1 MKSLSFSRSHYLFR
15 NWTVNRLSVPGIH
28 YLLRQLWI
36 HFLLHDF
43 TFYFAKILF
52 TFYFTDSLFYFA
64 SISQIYHQSTIYL
77 ASLPWI
83 HYIFRE
89 FTMNIASILR
99 INFETNLLWIY
110 YEFYYEFCWC
120 FAYILL
126 IHYLSHDS
134 LWIRFAYR
142 EYTLILLWIHLV
154 FCEFTIVD
162 FMGKGFYKPRPEKIR
177 LPGSPPSAD
186 SLSLLIPDWP
196 IFWIVNF
203 VDLYCPIRIER
214 ERELAVEDEP
224 GNLILSGLGS

>member
-142 EYTLILLWIHLV
+142 EYTLILLWTHLV
-154 FCEFTIVD
+154 FREFTMHSSPFSRIRCL
-162 FMGKGFYKPRPEKIR
+162 FRKNTMNSLCIFYFFREFIKNLLFFPRIH
-177 LPGSPPSAD
+177 
-186 SLSLLIPDWP
+186 
-196 IFWIVNF
+196 
-203 VDLYCPIRIER
+203 
-214 ERELAVEDEP
+214 
-224 GNLILSGLGS
+224 

>member
-15 NWTVNRLSVPGIH
+15 NWTMNRLSVPGIH

-99 INFETNLLWIY
+99 INFETNLLWILLWILLVFRVY
-110 YEFYYEFCWC
+110 TTNSLSITRFTLNSLRISRIYFDFTMNSLGVLRIHYCRFHGKGFLQTQTWKNKIAWFASSCWLCFSSNPWLANILNREFCW
-120 FAYILL
+120 
-126 IHYLSHDS
+126 
-134 LWIRFAYR
+134 
-142 EYTLILLWIHLV
+142 
-154 FCEFTIVD
+154 
-162 FMGKGFYKPRPEKIR
+162 
-177 LPGSPPSAD
+177 
-186 SLSLLIPDWP
+186 SLLANQDRKRKR
-196 IFWIVNF
+196 VSRRRRTRQS
-203 VDLYCPIRIER
+203 Y
-214 ERELAVEDEP
+214 
-224 GNLILSGLGS
+224 LSGLGL